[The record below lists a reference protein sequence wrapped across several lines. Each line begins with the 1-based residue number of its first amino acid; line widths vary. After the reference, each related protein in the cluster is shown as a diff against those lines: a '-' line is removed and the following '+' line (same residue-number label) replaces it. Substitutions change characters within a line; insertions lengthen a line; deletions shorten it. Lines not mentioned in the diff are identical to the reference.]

1 MNIDIKFLLGLIL
14 QVKMSKAT
22 KRKHVTNEIQDLTIP
37 TKTQSI
43 VRIIQSRG
51 NNLHEVAD
59 PAGSQY
65 LVSMP
70 VKFRR
75 NIWIKRGDFV
85 LVEPISEGNK
95 VKAEIV
101 KILTREHK
109 KWYRQ
114 LNCWPKEFDE
124 VSNSNQE
131 ITDGE
136 NDNEED
142 DLFVNTNRLLHNSN
156 RIDKISDTSSD
167 ESDSC

>member
-1 MNIDIKFLLGLIL
+1 MNIDIKFLLRLNL

-37 TKTQSI
+37 TETQSI

-51 NNLHEVAD
+51 NNLHEVTD

-85 LVEPISEGNK
+85 LVEPISEGDK

-101 KILTREHK
+101 KILTRV
-109 KWYRQ
+109 W
-114 LNCWPKEFDE
+114 LTIN
-124 VSNSNQE
+124 
-131 ITDGE
+131 T
-136 NDNEED
+136 
-142 DLFVNTNRLLHNSN
+142 FVY
-156 RIDKISDTSSD
+156 
-167 ESDSC
+167 

>member
-1 MNIDIKFLLGLIL
+1 
-14 QVKMSKAT
+14 MSKAT
-22 KRKHVTNEIQDLTIP
+22 KRKHVTNEILDFTIP
-37 TKTQSI
+37 TETQSI
-43 VRIIQSRG
+43 VQIIQSRG

-59 PAGSQY
+59 PAGSKY

-70 VKFRR
+70 VKFRK

-114 LNCWPKEFDE
+114 MNCWPKEFDE
-124 VSNSNQE
+124 IPDLNQE
-131 ITDGE
+131 ITDGK
-136 NDNEED
+136 NADEED
-142 DLFVNTNRLLHNSN
+142 DLFVNTNRLSYNIN
-156 RIDKISDTSSD
+156 RIDSDTSSD

>member
-1 MNIDIKFLLGLIL
+1 
-14 QVKMSKAT
+14 MSKAT
-22 KRKHVTNEIQDLTIP
+22 KRKHVTKEIQELTIP
-37 TKTQSI
+37 TETQSI

-59 PAGSQY
+59 PAGSKY

-70 VKFRR
+70 VKFRK

-85 LVEPISEGNK
+85 LVEPIPEGNK

-101 KILTREHK
+101 KILTREHI

-114 LNCWPKEFDE
+114 IKCWPKEFDE
-124 VSNSNQE
+124 TSNLNQE
-131 ITDGE
+131 RTNVK

-142 DLFVNTNRLLHNSN
+142 DLFVNTNRLLYDSS
-156 RIDKISDTSSD
+156 RIDTISDTSSD